1 MRAMKCD
8 RCGKIYK
15 EHEGMTVDTEL
26 ARIYLK
32 DRKTYDLCP
41 DCMKELEDFLKGVQN
56 QEESSNASN
65 EEGHLLL

>member
-8 RCGKIYK
+8 RCSKIYK
-15 EHEGMTVDTEL
+15 EHEGMTVNTEL

-41 DCMKELEDFLKGVQN
+41 ECMKELEDFLENTNEGAQN
-56 QEESSNASN
+56 N
-65 EEGHLLL
+65 ERL

>member
-56 QEESSNASN
+56 
-65 EEGHLLL
+65 